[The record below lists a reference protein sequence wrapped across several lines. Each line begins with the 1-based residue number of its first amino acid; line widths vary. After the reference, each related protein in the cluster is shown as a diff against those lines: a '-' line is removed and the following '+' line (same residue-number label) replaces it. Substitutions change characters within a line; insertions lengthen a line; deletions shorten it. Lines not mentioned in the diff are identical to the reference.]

1 MRIPLQGGKTLAH
14 RLVKA
19 SQSPSFLSGKK
30 TGLHCSHK
38 LIGLRFKAP
47 NVDFVVVI
55 SKDLAHPW
63 IGGHNFLRW
72 LTSSKN
78 KNLVEPFRR
87 KTKYASVLFML
98 QILAPSL
105 HLVCLLL
112 LPPRP
117 ALLIP
122 ATIGVAGDIDERV
135 PGKACQ
141 LIGHS
146 LSVGQLCGVKHSCHV
161 VTSFHVW

>member
-1 MRIPLQGGKTLAH
+1 MRPSTLRIPLQGGKTLAH

-19 SQSPSFLSGKK
+19 SQNPSFLSGKK

-87 KTKYASVLFML
+87 KTKHASVLFAL
-98 QILAPSL
+98 QILTSL
-105 HLVCLLL
+105 SWRCRPETENPDPFLERKCRARS
-112 LPPRP
+112 LPP
-117 ALLIP
+117 
-122 ATIGVAGDIDERV
+122 EE
-135 PGKACQ
+135 
-141 LIGHS
+141 
-146 LSVGQLCGVKHSCHV
+146 
-161 VTSFHVW
+161 

>member
-1 MRIPLQGGKTLAH
+1 MRPSTLRIPLQGGKTLAH

-19 SQSPSFLSGKK
+19 SQNPSFLSGKK

-87 KTKYASVLFML
+87 KTKYDSVLFML
-98 QILAPSL
+98 QILTPSL
-105 HLVCLLL
+105 HVVGLGKQVLKIHC
-112 LPPRP
+112 
-117 ALLIP
+117 
-122 ATIGVAGDIDERV
+122 VAPKSRDILNKKGGETWWTAYPKKFWKNMLRV
-135 PGKACQ
+135 TQWTC
-141 LIGHS
+141 
-146 LSVGQLCGVKHSCHV
+146 
-161 VTSFHVW
+161 FN